1 MIKIV
6 IELECNEKTFS
17 VNAGRIDKYA
27 TDYAEKEIG
36 KKYFD
41 KLKETLKNIDIDSL
55 VKECLKDS
63 KKDCKKSLDDLID
76 LMFEGKEISS
86 KILNEKEE
94 PLVFILWGAYARSK
108 KELITNP
115 KHLIIESAHPSPF
128 SARNG
133 FFGSKPFS
141 RTNAFLK
148 SKGLKEI
155 DWTIE

>member
-6 IELECNEKTFS
+6 IELECNENTFN
-17 VNAGRIDKYA
+17 VNMGRINKYA
-27 TDYAEKEIG
+27 SDDVEKEIG

-86 KILNEKEE
+86 KILNEKELDK
-94 PLVFILWGAYARSK
+94 LVDEILNNDEELKNIGKETIK
-108 KELITNP
+108 KILD
-115 KHLIIESAHPSPF
+115 
-128 SARNG
+128 
-133 FFGSKPFS
+133 
-141 RTNAFLK
+141 
-148 SKGLKEI
+148 EI
-155 DWTIE
+155 MEED